1 MFCKW
6 DCQLDLPS
14 IMFMALPLSSK
25 IYVPYTLAR
34 SSSSKRWCD
43 NIIVYLHARGGQCG
57 AAWIGLPERST
68 PFSLSSPPLP
78 SLLFPPSLARSPL
91 FSDHSSTAERHA
103 SHFDHRTRGGEGEG
117 GERERRELGR
127 EGGIEKGRE
136 REHIETHRVSCSRTI
151 EADVEEF
158 DIYSTADGTTGQPAT
173 GEPTGS
179 EWMKMREWMSDGE

>member
-43 NIIVYLHARGGQCG
+43 NIIMYLHARGGQCG

-68 PFSLSSPPLP
+68 PFSLLLSSPLLP
-78 SLLFPPSLARSPL
+78 SLPRSLARL
-91 FSDHSSTAERHA
+91 SSVITAVLQRDMPATLIIAPGEERE
-103 SHFDHRTRGGEGEG
+103 R
-117 GERERRELGR
+117 GERERSERGR
-127 EGGIEKGRE
+127 EGGIEKERERERERE
-136 REHIETHRVSCSRTI
+136 REHIETEYHAAGQSRLMLKDLTFIPQLMGRQVSRLLES
-151 EADVEEF
+151 
-158 DIYSTADGTTGQPAT
+158 
-173 GEPTGS
+173 
-179 EWMKMREWMSDGE
+179 